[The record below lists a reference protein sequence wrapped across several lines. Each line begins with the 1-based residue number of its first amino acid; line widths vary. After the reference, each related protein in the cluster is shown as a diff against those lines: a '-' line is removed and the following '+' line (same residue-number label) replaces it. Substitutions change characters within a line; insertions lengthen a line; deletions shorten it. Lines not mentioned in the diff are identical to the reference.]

1 MRRRDILKRM
11 SSLLD
16 VAAHR
21 REFTMTN
28 QSKQCIAS
36 ILIEGS
42 IAEEHR
48 IPSDVLTRI
57 IDGFQNIA
65 WNLGAASEDAA
76 YGERSRRISSDL
88 KKKYMIQWGLPKE
101 GSYVLTLYP
110 PVEQKIDTTIMEVLM
125 ALGTGSF
132 EKLKKIIP
140 DSRLRS
146 KLLEILKF
154 LPRVGENWLLKYT
167 SKNHSVSLDAKSSQK
182 IKAWFSES
190 LSAPQPDEVL
200 TIKGE
205 LLRIDF
211 EAKRV
216 AVRYLPT
223 HRSLDCYYL
232 PEIEDSIVESRRGL
246 IEVTGC
252 FVLDREGHPE
262 RLTEVSV
269 IQPVDLSPMNLDQYI
284 QQDRKELR
292 LTRPLIFVPILDEE
306 TKQLYVIR
314 NESLNIEVDAT
325 TRETL
330 MQNLE
335 DQLVFLWDTYGS
347 DLVDPNTLT
356 KSALRLRQ
364 SLREQF
370 EEISN

>member
-1 MRRRDILKRM
+1 MK
-11 SSLLD
+11 
-16 VAAHR
+16 
-21 REFTMTN
+21 N
-28 QSKQCIAS
+28 KGKQQATS
-36 ILIEGS
+36 IYIEGS
-42 IAEEHR
+42 ITEQHR

-57 IDGFQNIA
+57 IDGFQNVA

-76 YGERSRRISSDL
+76 YGDRSRRISLDL
-88 KKKYMIQWGLPKE
+88 KKKYMIQWGLPKP

-110 PVEQKIDTTIMEVLM
+110 PIEQQIDANIMEILTSL
-125 ALGTGSF
+125 ATDNF
-132 EKLKKIIP
+132 DKLKKTIP

-146 KLLEILKF
+146 KIFKEALNF
-154 LPRVGENWLLKYT
+154 LPKVGENWLLKYT
-167 SKNHSVSLDAKSSQK
+167 HNGRSASLDAKTSQRVK
-182 IKAWFSES
+182 VWFTES

-223 HRSLDCYYL
+223 HRSIDCYYL
-232 PEIEDSIVESRRGL
+232 PEIEDSIIESRREL

-262 RLTEVSV
+262 RLTEVSA
-269 IQPVDLSPMNLDQYI
+269 IQPVDLSPMTLSQYI
-284 QQDRKELR
+284 QQNQRKLC
-292 LTRPLIFVPILDEE
+292 LTTPLILIPILDEE
-306 TKQLYVIR
+306 TKQLYIIS
-314 NESLNIEVDAT
+314 NELLNIEVDAT

-335 DQLVFLWDTYGS
+335 DQIFFLWDTYGS
-347 DLVDPNTLT
+347 DQVDPDTLT
-356 KSALRLRQ
+356 KGAVTLRNA
-364 SLREQF
+364 LREQF
-370 EEISN
+370 REILN